1 MPAPPVL
8 AGVPPMYF
16 APPSSAAPGG
26 VAAAFDGLLGPDG
39 YPSPRV
45 AAIAVIALLGFGTL
59 IGSFLGGPGGAPF
72 WILPNSSP
80 VAQVAPAP
88 AENQAAAAEAP
99 AAEAP
104 QAAPEISAPDPTAPT
119 SVTGTVKHVWLI
131 VLSGQ
136 GYDAS
141 FGNADSPAYLVNTL
155 ASQGAVVENYYSVA
169 QGELANRI
177 ALISGQGPTWQIT
190 DNCPSYTDLAP
201 ATVDAA
207 NFNQAAGDGCVFPE
221 SVRNI
226 GDAITASGK
235 TFAVYAQGSD
245 TATAG
250 RGAACQVPAA
260 NASDPN
266 FTSSVASPYTTWSNP
281 FMYFKSLAASANC
294 QYTVYGLANLKQDL
308 DGQKSPALSMVIPDR
323 CDSGSETP
331 CGEGAPAGLTSSDQ
345 FLRDVVGAI
354 TASKDYAD
362 GGLIAIT
369 FDQSNQDLPEP
380 DVSGCCG
387 QPAFPNLSVPRSS
400 PTGPTGPSSQAGSS
414 DLAGAPAATRKYR
427 PTANDGSPAGGGKVG
442 LLLISPTTR
451 AGSVETTG
459 QYNHFSLLLS
469 IENWFATEK
478 LGYSADSNLKPIPDE
493 LIGIKSEIKPK

>member
-1 MPAPPVL
+1 
-8 AGVPPMYF
+8 MYF
-16 APPSSAAPGG
+16 APPVAAQPGG

-80 VAQVAPAP
+80 VAQVDPSP
-88 AENQAAAAEAP
+88 TETPAAAEEQPVETP
-99 AAEAP
+99 AAI
-104 QAAPEISAPDPTAPT
+104 PEVLTPDPATPA
-119 SVTGTVKHVWLI
+119 SVTGSVKHVWLI

-141 FGNADSPAYLVNTL
+141 FGNADSSAYLVNTL
-155 ASQGAVVENYYSVA
+155 ASQGALVENYYSVA

-190 DNCPSYTDLAP
+190 DNCPSYSDLVP
-201 ATVDAA
+201 ATIDAA
-207 NFNQAAGDGCVFPE
+207 SFNQPSGDGCVFPE
-221 SVRNI
+221 TVKTI

-245 TATAG
+245 DTAAG
-250 RGAACQVPAA
+250 RSSACQVPAA
-260 NASDPN
+260 GASDPN
-266 FTSSVASPYTTWSNP
+266 FASSVASPYTTWSNP
-281 FMYFKSLAASANC
+281 FMFFKSLAASANC
-294 QYTVYGLANLKQDL
+294 QYTVYGIPNLKQDL
-308 DGQKSPALSMVIPDR
+308 KGQNSPAFAMVIPDR
-323 CDSGSETP
+323 CSSGSETP
-331 CGEGAPAGLTSSDQ
+331 CGEGAPAGLTSSDA

-362 GGLIAIT
+362 GGLIVIT
-369 FDQSNQDLPEP
+369 FDQSNQTLPEP

-387 QPAFPNLSVPRSS
+387 QPAFPNLSTARQV
-400 PTGPTGPSSQAGSS
+400 PTGPTGASGPTGSS
-414 DLAGAPAATRKYR
+414 DQAGAPATTGRYR
-427 PTANDGSPAGGGKVG
+427 PTATDGSPAGGGKVG
-442 LLLISPTTR
+442 LLLMSPTTL
-451 AGSVETTG
+451 AGSVETSG

-469 IENWFATEK
+469 IENWLATEK
-478 LGYSADSNLKPIPDE
+478 LGYTADSNLKPIPDD
-493 LIGIKSEIKPK
+493 LIGIKSEDKAK